1 MTHKLCSYT
10 LYQILLFAD
19 KNTIIKLILGCKL
32 EQLKDNHWIDIINT
46 YVSGYVSLNRNPK
59 YDLCRILQG
68 MICWQCFKASE
79 TYLEDFTDYKH
90 VCSVCKRKIVNKT
103 HLDLIGKSRRCIIC

>member
-79 TYLEDFTDYKH
+79 TRFLSMSYSITFTVILSFK
-90 VCSVCKRKIVNKT
+90 
-103 HLDLIGKSRRCIIC
+103 LIISDG